1 MTNLFQFLMY
11 MIFGKH
17 WIKYD
22 MVQGYKMAIFVNEAE
37 IEMEKDKVREATDR
51 KARLEKELADL
62 EVAVLT
68 DPLTLLAPELHED
81 KREVQK
87 MEYKIKQE
95 RAEQINTFKNQIHSA
110 GQDISL
116 ADGGLQKIY
125 AITYTNRRKYDF
137 MKNYK
142 VTSTYADKNK

>member
-1 MTNLFQFLMY
+1 MSNLFQFIMY
-11 MIFGKH
+11 IIFGKH

-22 MVQGYKMAIFVNEAE
+22 MVQGYKMALFVNEAE
-37 IEMEKDKVREATDR
+37 IEMHKEKIQEATDR
-51 KARLEKELADL
+51 KAKLEEELA
-62 EVAVLT
+62 VLQESPLA

-95 RAEQINTFKNQIHSA
+95 RADQIQLFKNRIHSA
-110 GQDISL
+110 GQDVQL
-116 ADGGLQKIY
+116 YDGELQKIY
-125 AITYTNRRKYDF
+125 SITYTARRKYDF

-142 VTSTYADKNK
+142 VKRTYADDNK